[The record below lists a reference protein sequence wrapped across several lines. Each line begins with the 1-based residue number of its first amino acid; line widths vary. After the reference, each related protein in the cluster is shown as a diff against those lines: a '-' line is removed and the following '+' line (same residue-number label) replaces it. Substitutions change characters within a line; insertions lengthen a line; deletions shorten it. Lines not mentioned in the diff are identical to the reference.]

1 MDQARSIHEKEREKE
16 ERRAQSNEEKRKKE
30 DRRQERKRVRD
41 ERDSYHSRET
51 MKETACVPLVCLLV
65 VSAGLLAFILD
76 CLLRVPAICAL
87 ACLLAPSL
95 ASDCLLCAPAGF
107 AC

>member
-1 MDQARSIHEKEREKE
+1 MDQGGSRHEKELEKE
-16 ERRAQSNEEKRKKE
+16 ERRAQRNQEKLEKE
-30 DRRQERKRVRD
+30 DRRRERQRMRD
-41 ERDSYHSRET
+41 ERDSYLLRMPT
-51 MKETACVPLVCLLV
+51 KETAFMPLMCLLL
-65 VSAGLLAFILD
+65 VSAGLLALILA
-76 CLLRVPAICAL
+76 CLLRVPVICAL